1 MSNDIESYRAFIV
14 TTFKYS
20 GGSDKDLCHCM
31 HGILGEWLEF
41 EEELRMME
49 TYSDSFDPHIED
61 EYVIHQK
68 AAEKELGD
76 MVYYTIMFGTI
87 INHTPERFPVLR
99 ENSLETLADTFKKAM
114 FYEIPHLHDEMK
126 AALSNW
132 WTKLCGIAEG
142 LFSKDIQY
150 FMDQNMEKLKKRYPT
165 GAFTQEDAL
174 TKKDANV

>member
-1 MSNDIESYRAFIV
+1 MLEYKAFV
-14 TTFKYS
+14 PTTFNFSLIPGKN
-20 GGSDKDLCHCM
+20 LCHCM

-41 EEELRMME
+41 EEEVIMLKL
-49 TYSDSFDPHIED
+49 YSGLDPDLEQQ
-61 EYVIHQK
+61 YVIHQK

-150 FMDQNMEKLKKRYPT
+150 FMDQNMEKLKKRYPS